1 MEIKKTPI
9 EGLIEIIP
17 PVYHDH
23 RGWFTESYNLETL
36 SDHGLTMQFVQ
47 DNLSFSKAGVMR
59 GLHFQKE
66 PFAQGKLIKVISG
79 EVLDV
84 AVDIRPESR
93 TFGKHY
99 AVVLSGE
106 TQNMFY
112 IPPGFAHG
120 FLAIKDSYLFYKCT
134 RTYHKNADSGIA
146 FNDPDLG
153 ISWNIPN
160 PIISEKDQN
169 LQSFKAFKTSLGLR

>member
-1 MEIKKTPI
+1 MEIKETPI

-17 PVYHDH
+17 AIYHDD

-36 SDHGLTMQFVQ
+36 SERGLTMQFVQ
-47 DNLSFSKAGVMR
+47 DNLSFSRAGVLR

-84 AVDIRPESR
+84 AVDLRPESK

-99 AVVLSGE
+99 AVILSGE
-106 TQNMFY
+106 KQNLFY
-112 IPPGFAHG
+112 LPPGFAHG
-120 FLAIKDSYLFYKCT
+120 FVALKDSYLFYKCT
-134 RTYHKNADSGIA
+134 RTYYKNADTGIA
-146 FNDPDLG
+146 YNDPELG
-153 ISWNIPN
+153 IEWNISN
-160 PIISEKDQN
+160 PVISEKDQN
-169 LQSFKAFKTSLGLR
+169 LQSFKAYKASLGLR